1 VSITAVAG
9 NSDVPRPACGERVA
23 PEAPGEGRCLQD
35 GAPHPPLRGTFSPP
49 GGEKALS
56 LRPLAIPNE
65 HGGWGFLFEPIVLA
79 ALAAPS
85 LAGALVAVAA
95 IAAFLARH
103 PLKLAA
109 GDLVRGRRYPRTI
122 VCARI
127 AAAYLI
133 VALIAIVFVGWR
145 PLLPLAIAAPFGIVQ
160 LAYDAR
166 NRGRAA
172 LPELSGAIAMGGVA
186 ASMALASSTTLAFA
200 AALWLLALC
209 RSLPAIL
216 YVRQLLGRGRGAIA
230 AHAVAVAAAALL
242 WRASLAPI
250 VAVIAT
256 IALLMRAL
264 RPPSQTSPKKI
275 GLAELVWGGAAT
287 LATGTA
293 YLLR

>member
-1 VSITAVAG
+1 VSITAVA
-9 NSDVPRPACGERVA
+9 DRRVA
-23 PEAPGEGRCLQD
+23 
-35 GAPHPPLRGTFSPP
+35 
-49 GGEKALS
+49 

-79 ALAAPS
+79 GLAAPS

-109 GDLVRGRRYPRTI
+109 ADLVRGRRYPRTM
-122 VCARI
+122 VCASI

-133 VALIAIVFVGWR
+133 VASIAIAFVGLR
-145 PLLPLAIAAPFGIVQ
+145 PLLPLAIAAPFGLVQ

-186 ASMALASSTTLAFA
+186 ASMALASSKPLPFA

-230 AHAVAVAAAALL
+230 AHVVAIVVAALL
-242 WRASLAPI
+242 WRASLAPL
-250 VAVIAT
+250 VAVIAMVV
-256 IALLMRAL
+256 LLARAL
-264 RPPSQTSPKKI
+264 RPPSQPAPKKI
-275 GLAELVWGGAAT
+275 GLAEIFWGGAAT